1 MAQTH
6 QFCTFYLDKL
16 MFGVELEKVQEVI
29 RYLEIT
35 EIPLAPRVVSGLMN
49 LRGQIVTG
57 IDLRRRLDLADRPE
71 ETHPM
76 NVVIR
81 SADGAVSLLVDEIGD
96 VVEVTEESFERPPE
110 TLQGKV
116 RDVILGVHKLDKQLM
131 HVLNTEK
138 ACETCE
144 RARVR
149 AGGSQSRLSLEAVMF
164 RRDSP
169 SFSGGMMVKI
179 PRTLRQ
185 IPRKM
190 KITC

>member
-1 MAQTH
+1 MAQTQ

-57 IDLRRRLDLADRPE
+57 LDLRRRLDLRDRPE

-110 TLQGKV
+110 TLHGKV
-116 RDVILGVHKLDKQLM
+116 REVILGVHKLERHLM

-138 ACETCE
+138 ACETSDPV
-144 RARVR
+144 A
-149 AGGSQSRLSLEAVMF
+149 
-164 RRDSP
+164 
-169 SFSGGMMVKI
+169 SGAT
-179 PRTLRQ
+179 P
-185 IPRKM
+185 
-190 KITC
+190 

>member
-1 MAQTH
+1 MARTQ

-16 MFGVELEKVQEVI
+16 LFGVDLEKVQEVI

-35 EIPLAPRVVSGLMN
+35 QIPLAPRVVSGLMN

-57 IDLRRRLDLADRPE
+57 IDLRRRLDLTDRLTDTP
-71 ETHPM
+71 PM

-81 SADGAVSLLVDEIGD
+81 TADGAVSLLVDEIGD

-116 RDVILGVHKLDKQLM
+116 REVLLGVHKLEKSLM

-138 ACETCE
+138 ACETAETVASGVE
-144 RARVR
+144 R
-149 AGGSQSRLSLEAVMF
+149 
-164 RRDSP
+164 
-169 SFSGGMMVKI
+169 
-179 PRTLRQ
+179 
-185 IPRKM
+185 
-190 KITC
+190 

>member
-1 MAQTH
+1 MPQTQ

-57 IDLRRRLDLADRPE
+57 LDLRRRLDLPDRPE

-110 TLQGKV
+110 TLHGKV
-116 RDVILGVHKLDKQLM
+116 REVILGVHKLERHLM

-138 ACETCE
+138 ACETSDQ
-144 RARVR
+144 A
-149 AGGSQSRLSLEAVMF
+149 A
-164 RRDSP
+164 
-169 SFSGGMMVKI
+169 SGAT
-179 PRTLRQ
+179 P
-185 IPRKM
+185 
-190 KITC
+190 

>member
-1 MAQTH
+1 MAQTQ

-57 IDLRRRLDLADRPE
+57 LDLRRRLDLPDRPE
-71 ETHPM
+71 EMHPM

-110 TLQGKV
+110 TLHGKV
-116 RDVILGVHKLDKQLM
+116 REVILGVHKLERHLM

-138 ACETCE
+138 ACETSDQV
-144 RARVR
+144 A
-149 AGGSQSRLSLEAVMF
+149 
-164 RRDSP
+164 
-169 SFSGGMMVKI
+169 SGAT
-179 PRTLRQ
+179 P
-185 IPRKM
+185 
-190 KITC
+190 

>member
-16 MFGVELEKVQEVI
+16 LFGVELEKVQEVI

-35 EIPLAPRVVSGLMN
+35 QIPLAPRVVSGLMN

-57 IDLRRRLDLADRPE
+57 IDLRRRLDLADRSDG
-71 ETHPM
+71 TAPM

-116 RDVILGVHKLDKQLM
+116 REVILGVHKLEKQLM

-138 ACETCE
+138 ACET
-144 RARVR
+144 A
-149 AGGSQSRLSLEAVMF
+149 EAVT
-164 RRDSP
+164 
-169 SFSGGMMVKI
+169 SGAE
-179 PRTLRQ
+179 R
-185 IPRKM
+185 
-190 KITC
+190 